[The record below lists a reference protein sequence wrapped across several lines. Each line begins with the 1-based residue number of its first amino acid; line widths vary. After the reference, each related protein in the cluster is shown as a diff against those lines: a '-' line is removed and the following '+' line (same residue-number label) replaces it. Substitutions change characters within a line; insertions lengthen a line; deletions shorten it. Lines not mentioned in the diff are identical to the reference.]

1 MYFFSILSSLTLY
14 FTSFFIVDMT
24 DSSLPNGAS
33 DANLTRGVGKNKR
46 PWTSEEDAKLIDA
59 LMELYVLGK
68 YSGADNGFKPG
79 YEKAVQALLDVSLP
93 NSGLKADP
101 HIKSRL
107 KTLKKK
113 FSIVHDMLSGTGGTS
128 GFGWD
133 PEKCVLTAP
142 DDVWDAYLKV

>member
-1 MYFFSILSSLTLY
+1 
-14 FTSFFIVDMT
+14 MT
-24 DSSLPNGAS
+24 DSSLPNDAADAS
-33 DANLTRGVGKNKR
+33 VTRGAGKNKR

-59 LMELYVLGK
+59 LMELHVTGK

-107 KTLKKK
+107 KTLKK
-113 FSIVHDMLSGTGGTS
+113 IQHC
-128 GFGWD
+128 
-133 PEKCVLTAP
+133 P
-142 DDVWDAYLKV
+142 